1 MFIETKID
9 LLLKTL
15 LKNNSLDFLEASKTL
30 SWGSDGLEKSARI
43 LEDAKIVEIK
53 YYLNPFQKPAIF
65 LKSKELVLN
74 PSSSENS
81 PKEKERYDLKPEGK
95 TLATVSINYSN
106 SEKHLFYDINIATVS
121 YYTQLYFNAIKDELA
136 RTYPIQLA
144 DMAQNDLQTTVMLEK
159 ISKKI
164 ADDGVAKSDQD
175 IALIS
180 DVLIHQMFGLG
191 VIDSLM
197 QDAWLEEV
205 IINTAKLPISVYHRK
220 YGWLKTNLTIKTE
233 DEILN
238 YATQIARKV
247 GREVTTLN
255 PILDAHL
262 KGGDRVNATIK
273 PIASKGHS
281 INIRMFARNPWTII
295 SLIDE
300 SQKSMSV
307 EMASLLWQAMQY
319 EMNIMVAW
327 GTASGKT
334 SMLNALVSL
343 IQPYQR
349 VVTIEDS
356 RELNLPSYQW
366 NWVPMVTR
374 RPNPEGLGEV
384 TMLDLLINSLRMRPD
399 RIVLG
404 EVRKKEEAQ
413 VLFEAM
419 HTGHSTYSTI
429 HADTGEE
436 VLKRLMQPPFEVSP
450 ILLEDINLI
459 VAQFR
464 DRRKNIRRTL
474 QILEV
479 KEGEK
484 TPEINH
490 IHVWRPRKDI
500 FQAVN
505 SPRKYIESLNLH
517 TGMTEKEINQDQLD
531 KGEVLSWMLKNGV
544 SSVEDVGKVM
554 KLYYAEPDF
563 IVNSAKKNL
572 LAKKVLEE

>member
-9 LLLKTL
+9 LLLKSL
-15 LKNNSLDFLEASKTL
+15 SKQNSLDFAQASKEL
-30 SWGSDGLEKSARI
+30 SWNPEGLEKCARI

-53 YYLNPFQKPAIF
+53 YYLNPLKKPAIF
-65 LKSKELVLN
+65 LKARDLLFESRPPSIAKET
-74 PSSSENS
+74 EHY
-81 PKEKERYDLKPEGK
+81 ELKPEGK
-95 TLATVSINYSN
+95 ILASVSINYSK
-106 SEKHLFYDINIATVS
+106 SEKHLFYDIDLAVVS
-121 YYTQLYFNAIKDELA
+121 YYTQIYFSAIKDELA
-136 RTYPIQLA
+136 RAYPMQLA
-144 DMAQNDLQTTVMLEK
+144 DMSQNLDQIGTMLQIISEK
-159 ISKKI
+159 LDS
-164 ADDGVAKSDQD
+164 DGVAKSASDRGMICD
-175 IALIS
+175 I
-180 DVLIHQMFGLG
+180 LIHQMFGLG
-191 VIDSLM
+191 AIDALM
-197 QDAWLEEV
+197 QDFWLEE
-205 IINTAKLPISVYHRK
+205 IILNSAKLPISVYHRK
-220 YGWLKTNLTIKTE
+220 YGWLKTNLMLKNE
-233 DEILN
+233 EEILN
-238 YATQIARKV
+238 YATQIARKI
-247 GREVTTLN
+247 GREVTILN

-262 KGGDRVNATIK
+262 KSGDRVNATIK
-273 PIASKGHS
+273 PIASRGNS
-281 INIRMFARNPWTII
+281 INIRMFAKNPWTIVT
-295 SLIDE
+295 LLEE
-300 SQKSMSV
+300 SQRSMSI
-307 EMASLLWQAMQY
+307 EMAALLWQAMQY
-319 EMNIMVAW
+319 EMNIIVAG

-349 VVTIEDS
+349 IVTIEDS

-450 ILLEDINLI
+450 ILLEDINLV

-484 TPEINH
+484 NPEVNH
-490 IHVWRPRKDI
+490 IYVWRPRKDI
-500 FQAVN
+500 FQSVN
-505 SPRKYIESLNLH
+505 HPRKYIESLNLH
-517 TGMTEKEINQDQLD
+517 TGMTEKEIAGDQED
-531 KGEVLSWMLKNGV
+531 KGQVLSWMLKSGLG
-544 SSVEDVGKVM
+544 SVEDVGKVM
-554 KLYYAEPDF
+554 KIYYADTDYV
-563 IVNSAKKNL
+563 INAAKKNL

>member
-1 MFIETKID
+1 MQHRLCTK
-9 LLLKTL
+9 
-15 LKNNSLDFLEASKTL
+15 
-30 SWGSDGLEKSARI
+30 
-43 LEDAKIVEIK
+43 
-53 YYLNPFQKPAIF
+53 
-65 LKSKELVLN
+65 
-74 PSSSENS
+74 
-81 PKEKERYDLKPEGK
+81 
-95 TLATVSINYSN
+95 
-106 SEKHLFYDINIATVS
+106 S
-121 YYTQLYFNAIKDELA
+121 Y
-136 RTYPIQLA
+136 
-144 DMAQNDLQTTVMLEK
+144 
-159 ISKKI
+159 
-164 ADDGVAKSDQD
+164 
-175 IALIS
+175 
-180 DVLIHQMFGLG
+180 
-191 VIDSLM
+191 
-197 QDAWLEEV
+197 
-205 IINTAKLPISVYHRK
+205 
-220 YGWLKTNLTIKTE
+220 
-233 DEILN
+233 
-238 YATQIARKV
+238 
-247 GREVTTLN
+247 REVTTLN
-255 PILDAHL
+255 PTLDAHL

-319 EMNIMVAW
+319 EMNIMVAG

-484 TPEINH
+484 P
-490 IHVWRPRKDI
+490 
-500 FQAVN
+500 
-505 SPRKYIESLNLH
+505 
-517 TGMTEKEINQDQLD
+517 
-531 KGEVLSWMLKNGV
+531 
-544 SSVEDVGKVM
+544 
-554 KLYYAEPDF
+554 
-563 IVNSAKKNL
+563 
-572 LAKKVLEE
+572 